1 MATSW
6 LNYDANVDPDE
17 QDDHQ
22 RALARIMSPV
32 PAAQLVAPMQGT
44 SNPPSNPILTS
55 SAPAAQ
61 NMADRTMQG
70 TQSATLPNGT
80 NIGTSTPLSPQGA
93 NSWMTG
99 MDKATDPSTM
109 SDTSALPTL
118 SAPTMAQPTQQASAQ
133 PMQPVGAPQLQP
145 ARKHGFWDTFGNIL
159 VPGAM
164 QAATTTSLGEQ
175 RLAGIAQ
182 ARAKAQADI
191 EDVTQQTAYRAA
203 QARKQDALADADKSL
218 DITPEMA
225 GGVDH
230 PELAGTTM
238 GQRAYTALATAKQR
252 SDAAKGHDT
261 TKVTTTGMNNA
272 TSTANNQNTNNTRTA
287 TNAATNTSRE
297 TVADAKNKTQTLL
310 QNMRDATSRA
320 NNADTNSTHLQTAG
334 GRGAGATPGQPGS
347 FKVPPAVTTRAA
359 LGNNVQENTKAAA
372 DILARRPDLI
382 GKIGGSESW
391 FEQNLGHDDED
402 LAQLQQRLD
411 NITKASNGAHQLRGK
426 YAIEATNKLL
436 SQLRNGPNAFR
447 GAFKAMD
454 DSVQTFLDDEK
465 HFQET
470 GNRTGTRPAASAPT
484 APTPGSHVFNSDTY
498 GAKHTPAETA
508 AAVAYAKKQGY
519 TIKGKVQ

>member
-1 MATSW
+1 MGW
-6 LNYDANVDPDE
+6 DDYDANVDDE

-22 RALARIMSPV
+22 RALAKIMSPV
-32 PAAQLVAPMQGT
+32 PVSQLVSPMQGT
-44 SNPPSNPILTS
+44 SNPSSAPILTS
-55 SAPAAQ
+55 STPAMAAPNMSDQTVQANGRTYQVPAQ
-61 NMADRTMQG
+61 NPDPGGSLRPGGSNPQAQPGALTAAMPAMSQ
-70 TQSATLPNGT
+70 PNVVG
-80 NIGTSTPLSPQGA
+80 
-93 NSWMTG
+93 
-99 MDKATDPSTM
+99 
-109 SDTSALPTL
+109 
-118 SAPTMAQPTQQASAQ
+118 PTQQAAAQ
-133 PMQPVGAPQLQP
+133 PMQPAGHRGIGGVLGTIADVAGSVFAPNV
-145 ARKHGFWDTFGNIL
+145 ARF
-159 VPGAM
+159 VPGS
-164 QAATTTSLGEQ
+164 TLYKQ

-382 GKIGGSESW
+382 GKIGGTASW

-402 LAQLQQRLD
+402 LANLQQRLD

-436 SQLRNGPNAFR
+436 GQLRNGPNAFR
-447 GAFKAMD
+447 GAFKAQD
-454 DSVQTFLDDEK
+454 GSVQTFIDDER

-470 GNRTGTRPAASAPT
+470 GNRTGTRPAQSVPAGQLSVKLANGRTGHISP
-484 APTPGSHVFNSDTY
+484 AAKAQFLKDNPG
-498 GAKHTPAETA
+498 A
-508 AAVAYAKKQGY
+508 
-519 TIKGKVQ
+519 TIQ